1 MREQQAF
8 FCRDT
13 GVEPGC
19 DWEVRDSDE
28 RELLASACAHLQ
40 RRHAA
45 ECSDDYLRSLLR
57 AAERGVGGI

>member
-8 FCRDT
+8 ICRDA
-13 GVEPGC
+13 GVAPAC

-45 ECSDDYLRSLLR
+45 PCEAGKLRSLLR
-57 AAERGVGGI
+57 AAVRGVGGI